1 MAIVVLPLFFLQLGL
16 QCRSSL
22 LSAIFNSSCCFYSHA
37 VFIAA
42 VHFIAVQPDINF
54 RGFSFKAGPF
64 LCLVAFF
71 FAFLFFLLFSCSHSC
86 HFHAVFFRRCSYCHY
101 STNSNSHTVVVSKP
115 ACYSPALFSITKREH
130 A

>member
-16 QCRSSL
+16 PCRSSL
-22 LSAIFNSSCCFYSHA
+22 LSAIFNSSRRFYSHA

-42 VHFIAVQPDINF
+42 VYFIAVQPDINF

-71 FAFLFFLLFSCSHSC
+71 FAFLFFFCC
-86 HFHAVFFRRCSYCHY
+86 F
-101 STNSNSHTVVVSKP
+101 VVVILVIFTPSFFVAVP
-115 ACYSPALFSITKREH
+115 IVTIQPIAIHIL
-130 A
+130 